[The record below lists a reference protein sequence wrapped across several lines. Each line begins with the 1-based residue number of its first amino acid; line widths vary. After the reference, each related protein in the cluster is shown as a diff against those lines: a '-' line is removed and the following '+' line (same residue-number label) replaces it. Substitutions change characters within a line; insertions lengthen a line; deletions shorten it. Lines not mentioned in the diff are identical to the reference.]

1 MSVTKIIFLLCAM
14 IVVSRGDRARR
25 SEPATDSDKLFS
37 DSADSLDDENQ
48 DFLPEFYNVD
58 DIPDAP
64 TSAPSDNK
72 RTDCLEALFT
82 QAGLRKQSIPRY
94 IQAFR
99 NNELDVDAL
108 YGLNFLEL
116 VTLLQ
121 GKAFGITNAGD
132 IFRLHNCIHDYGKCI
147 MKPFCQNGGRCVHV
161 DIIHQHICQCPE
173 DFQGDHCQEK
183 AENRLSKVEDT
194 LVLLQHQVAHFGV
207 SYTRWGKETCNETA
221 GASLVY
227 TGFMA
232 GSHFT
237 HKGGAAEY
245 LCLPEEPQY
254 GDFKPGVQSGN
265 LVYVSELE
273 TSHSFQPFTGLFQHN
288 PLCAVCQADS
298 RVSHI
303 MIPARNTCPSGWTL
317 EYHGYLMAGY
327 HGHRRTKNVCVD
339 VDPDVGKGTSANQ
352 DGALLYFTE
361 VTCQSEMAC
370 PPYDKEKELT
380 CAVCT
385 R

>member
-1 MSVTKIIFLLCAM
+1 MSALKILLLLCAM
-14 IVVSRGDRARR
+14 IVVSRCDIARR
-25 SEPATDSDKLFS
+25 SEPESDSDEQFS
-37 DSADSLDDENQ
+37 DSVDSRDDENQ
-48 DFLPEFYNVD
+48 DFLPKFYNLD

-64 TSAPSDNK
+64 TSAPGDNK
-72 RTDCLEALFT
+72 RTDCLEELFT
-82 QAGLRKQSIPRY
+82 QAGLHKESIPRY

-108 YGLNFLEL
+108 YGLNYLEL

-121 GKAFGITNAGD
+121 GKAFGISNAGE

-147 MKPFCQNGGRCVHV
+147 MKPFCQNGGRCVHG
-161 DIIHQHICQCPE
+161 DIIRQHICQCPKN
-173 DFQGDHCQEK
+173 FQGDHCQEK
-183 AENRLSKVEDT
+183 VEDRLSKIQDT

-207 SYTRWGKETCNETA
+207 SYTRWGKEMCNETA

-237 HKGGAAEY
+237 HDGGAAEY

-254 GDFKPGVQSGN
+254 GDFKPGEQSGN
-265 LVYVSELE
+265 LVYVTELE
-273 TSHSFQPFTGLFQHN
+273 TTHTFEPFTGLHNHN

-317 EYHGYLMAGY
+317 EYHGYLMAQE
-327 HGHRRTKNVCVD
+327 HSQRRTKNVCVD
-339 VDPDVGKGTSANQ
+339 VDPDVKGTSVSLN
-352 DGALLYFTE
+352 GALLYFTE
-361 VTCQSEMAC
+361 VTCQSEMPC
-370 PPYDKEKELT
+370 PPYDQQKELT